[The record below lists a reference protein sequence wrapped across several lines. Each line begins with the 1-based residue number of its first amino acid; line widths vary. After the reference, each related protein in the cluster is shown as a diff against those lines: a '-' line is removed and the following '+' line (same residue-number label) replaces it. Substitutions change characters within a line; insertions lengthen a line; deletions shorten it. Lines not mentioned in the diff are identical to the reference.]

1 MAKQRRRKGRSI
13 SGIIVLDKAV
23 GLSSNMALQEVKWLF
38 EANKAGHTGSLDPL
52 ATGVL
57 PLCLGEATKVS
68 QFLLN
73 SDKRYRARIKL
84 GIRTDSADSEGQVIA
99 QCDEVN
105 VSREQVEQA
114 LQSFKGETQQIPPMH
129 SALKVD
135 GVPLYKLAREG
146 KTISRE
152 ARSICVYELEL
163 TDFQGDEIE
172 LEITC
177 SKGTYIRTIA
187 DDLGQDLGCGAHIIA
202 LRRLQAGAFTEADCV
217 STDALRE
224 VKEKHGMD
232 RLDQNLIPMDR
243 AIEDLP
249 EVNLPNIAAS
259 QFKNGQSVLVR
270 HLPEE
275 GLVRLYEEEQFI
287 GIGCIDDDGKVFKIG
302 DYIKF
307 EKGSEHSSF
316 SKTGCTLLVILYGGT
331 NELIN

>member
-84 GIRTDSADSEGQVIA
+84 GIRTDSADSEGQIIA
-99 QCDEVN
+99 QCDGVN
-105 VSREQVEQA
+105 VSRKQVEQA

-232 RLDQNLIPMDR
+232 CLDQNLIPMDR

-249 EVNLPNIAAS
+249 EVNLPSIAAS

-287 GIGCIDDDGKVFKIG
+287 GIGCIDDDGKVAPKR
-302 DYIKF
+302 
-307 EKGSEHSSF
+307 
-316 SKTGCTLLVILYGGT
+316 LILT
-331 NELIN
+331 SA